1 MGLGCP
7 ASAGMGWTTPAG
19 VGAAATA
26 IRLLGIHGDAGLG
39 SRLQPVGVLAL
50 RGLDPAVT
58 ANHTTVASVMSIGS
72 QQDVNHLVGLIPSGF
87 DRRGLTRNVRKA
99 LACELFR
106 SFRWWSGRIPN
117 VRYSARRT
125 ACLAWARS

>member
-7 ASAGMGWTTPAG
+7 TSASMEWTTPAG

-58 ANHTTVASVMSIGS
+58 ANHRTVSSVMFTGS
-72 QQDVNHLVGLIPSGF
+72 QQDGNHLVGLMPSGF

-99 LACELFR
+99 LACKPFR
-106 SFRWWSGRIPN
+106 SF
-117 VRYSARRT
+117 
-125 ACLAWARS
+125 

>member
-1 MGLGCP
+1 MAWCPVGRGSPAVGLGCP
-7 ASAGMGWTTPAG
+7 APAGMGWTTPAG

-58 ANHTTVASVMSIGS
+58 ANHTTVALLSS
-72 QQDVNHLVGLIPSGF
+72 P
-87 DRRGLTRNVRKA
+87 
-99 LACELFR
+99 
-106 SFRWWSGRIPN
+106 
-117 VRYSARRT
+117 ARRPSSVAPRPPVRT
-125 ACLAWARS
+125 GRRAPPDDRPVLARCCV